1 YGWKKTELLNVEK
14 EIEDLGGLKAYQRM
28 SVIGQGSDRG
38 GRSEKVLVGWW
49 RDMELHKLGAE
60 KKLRLLKVGA
70 LEPDNYASCSSWI
83 ENTPMDLNSRHPAII
98 EQDFLLLD
106 QESNREKWDVISLS
120 LVLNFVPEPLDRV
133 GVLID
138 GGHLFVAC
146 HWREGGKMVYYF
158 FRKQHTSGA
167 GASADAG
174 PFQTKRATSD
184 VIPERFTKKTAL

>member
-1 YGWKKTELLNVEK
+1 
-14 EIEDLGGLKAYQRM
+14 M

-38 GRSEKVLVGWW
+38 GRSEKVLVGCLL
-49 RDMELHKLGAE
+49 LHPSE
-60 KKLRLLKVGA
+60 GA

-120 LVLNFVPEPLDRV
+120 LVLNFVPEPLDRGRILGLV
-133 GVLID
+133 YDFLVD
-138 GGHLFVAC
+138 GGHLFVALPLHC
-146 HWREGGKMVYYF
+146 LSNSRYLDFEHFTGLMECLGFTQLY
-158 FRKQHTSGA
+158 GA